1 MAEASPL
8 SLQETLAQLD
18 APAGQ
23 DPALAHLTEQLQ
35 RRYGAALLGI
45 WLYGSYLRGKRD
57 TLIDFY
63 LVLDDQALRPEPR
76 WQQWLERAL
85 PPNVYYLPRSE
96 AGSGATANAHAKYAT
111 IAASALQG
119 QLETGGHSYFWA
131 RLAQPCRLLWA
142 RDHDARAHMLQLRA
156 SAVTRALREARQL
169 MPQAQDPLTPWTALF
184 RQTYRAELRSEPPER
199 ADAIVAQ
206 EQDYFRTLSEAVPH
220 SAKPTLQAENSSLVE
235 DSSSVEDAGTL
246 TKRWQQRRRQGKL
259 LSLLRLM
266 KASLTFSN
274 GLDYLLWKVERH
286 SGVRLEATPSQRRYP
301 LLLAWP
307 LVWRAWRA
315 GGFR

>member
-1 MAEASPL
+1 MVWPTTLPRVMAEASPP
-8 SLQETLAQLD
+8 SLQGTLAQLD
-18 APAGQ
+18 APAGD
-23 DPALAHLTEQLQ
+23 DPALAHLSQQLQ
-35 RRYGAALLGI
+35 QRYGAALLGI

-63 LVLDDQALRPEPR
+63 LVLDDREARPEPR
-76 WQQWLERAL
+76 WQQRLERAL

-96 AGSGATANAHAKYAT
+96 AADDTTANAHAKYAT
-111 IAASALQG
+111 IAASALQR
-119 QLETGGHSYFWA
+119 QLETGEHSYFWA
-131 RLAQPCRLLWA
+131 RLAQPCSLLWA
-142 RDHDARAHMLQLRA
+142 RDPEARTRMLQLRTN
-156 SAVTRALREARQL
+156 AVTRALSEAHQLLPEAR
-169 MPQAQDPLTPWTALF
+169 DPLAPWVALF
-184 RQTYRAELRSEPPER
+184 RETYQAELRSEPPER

-206 EQDYFRTLSEAVPH
+206 EQDYFRALSKVAPP
-220 SAKPTLQAENSSLVE
+220 SALPTPPAPI
-235 DSSSVEDAGTL
+235 AAAL
-246 TKRWQQRRRQGKL
+246 TKRWQQRRRLGKL
-259 LSLLRLM
+259 LSILRLM